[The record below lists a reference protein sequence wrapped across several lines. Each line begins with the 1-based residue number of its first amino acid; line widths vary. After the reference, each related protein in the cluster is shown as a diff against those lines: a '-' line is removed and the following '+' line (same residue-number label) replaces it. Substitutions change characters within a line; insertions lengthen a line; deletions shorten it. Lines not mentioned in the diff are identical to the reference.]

1 MIHNLPQLRFLSE
14 NVLLLRFGT
23 EISVENTRLIQ
34 HWFNVLREDRAVAT
48 LVPTYCD
55 IALTVS
61 DLSRGWSLT
70 DWHAHLSAVACRETV
85 TESEVVALSVCFDSM
100 PHALEEYARAV
111 RLAPSHVI
119 DVILDAEFCVGMLGF
134 LPGMPY
140 LIGLP
145 EPLHCPRRTD
155 LITAPANTLAIGG
168 KQIGVLPSETI
179 TGWWPI
185 AQVSEP
191 LFDLAREPMNR
202 LQVGDSI
209 RFLKH

>member
-1 MIHNLPQLRFLSE
+1 MTHNLPQLSFLSE

-23 EISVENTRLIQ
+23 EISVERTRLIQ
-34 HWFNVLREDRAVAT
+34 HWFNVLREDRAVDT

-55 IALTVS
+55 IAVTVN
-61 DLSRGWSLT
+61 DLSRVWSLS
-70 DWHAHLSAVACRETV
+70 DWHAHLSAVSCQETM
-85 TESEVVALSVCFDSM
+85 TESKVVALSVCFESM
-100 PHALEEYARAV
+100 PDGLEEYARAV

-119 DVILDAEFCVGMLGF
+119 DAILAAEFCVGMLGF

-145 EPLHCPRRTD
+145 ETLHCPRRTD
-155 LITAPANTLAIGG
+155 LIKAPANTLAIGG

-202 LQVGDSI
+202 LQVGDSV
-209 RFLKH
+209 RFLKN